1 MPDEITPRVKILRKA
16 LGMSQTDFGSKIG
29 VTRGVINNLDR
40 GLTDLQDPLLS
51 LICSVFNAR
60 REWLETGEGEMFE
73 QLSRNQEIAK
83 EVNRVLKDEPESFRS
98 RLIAALCRLDES
110 DWEVLEKI
118 AVQMAYPNE
127 PPPHV
132 LPFAARDGIP
142 TEITETPEEKEK
154 RRAETLRDLENIPD
168 ITLPGK

>member
-1 MPDEITPRVKILRKA
+1 MPDAITPRVKILRQA

-73 QLSRNQEIAK
+73 PEDAEAPFYDAMGIITN
-83 EVNRVLKDEPESFRS
+83 DEPDSFRKRFVIALAELDDAGLDAMEQFIRS
-98 RLIAALCRLDES
+98 LI
-110 DWEVLEKI
+110 
-118 AVQMAYPNE
+118 
-127 PPPHV
+127 
-132 LPFAARDGIP
+132 RDTG
-142 TEITETPEEKEK
+142 TKK
-154 RRAETLRDLENIPD
+154 DGD
-168 ITLPGK
+168 